1 MNEYYGELDIS
12 YPSVR
17 GQWDLNLVDKWGQ
30 LFLRQDNCPRFD
42 SRRYWFS

>member
-17 GQWDLNLVDKWGQ
+17 GQWDLKLADKWGQ
-30 LFLRQDNCPRFD
+30 SICLE
-42 SRRYWFS
+42 